1 MTTLIVDDDPFVIK
15 LLTRQLSS
23 LGVTDVQGHTVS
35 SKALELIGTELPSI
49 QLLFCD
55 LQMPG
60 VDGIEIVRNLAAV
73 GYRGGLVL
81 ISGEDARILSAASE
95 LARVLKLNVL
105 AALQKPI
112 TVAQLG
118 NVLTKHAAMLATT
131 APAPRAPRR
140 AYTGQDIADAISRD
154 EIIVY
159 AQPQV
164 AFSDRRLVGVEML
177 ARWQHP
183 QDGLVFPDQFIS
195 AAESAGLM
203 EEFTQSVL
211 RASLRSTAAWAAG
224 DLPPQVSVNISMG
237 NLISTGLVELVEA
250 ELLHAGVPASQLTL
264 EVTESRVMQNEAAA
278 LDVLLRLRL
287 KRIGLSI
294 DDFGTG
300 HSSLAQLRD
309 LPFTELKIDRGFVHG
324 AALDLARGSICS
336 ASMLLAREIGLTV
349 VAEGVEDQADWDYA
363 SHAGCDVAQGY
374 FVARPMPP
382 EKLPAWL
389 TDWNAQR

>member
-15 LLTRQLSS
+15 LLTRQLAS
-23 LGVTDVQGHTVS
+23 LGVTGIEGHADS
-35 SKALELIGTELPSI
+35 SAALAAIADNLAAIT
-49 QLLFCD
+49 LLFCD

-60 VDGIEIVRNLAAV
+60 VDGIEIVRHLASL

-81 ISGEDARILSAASE
+81 ISGEDARILNSASE

-105 AALQKPI
+105 TALQKPV
-112 TVAQLG
+112 TVAHLG
-118 NVLTKHAAMLATT
+118 DVLTKLAAMPTGTLA
-131 APAPRAPRR
+131 APRAARR
-140 AYTGQDIADAISRD
+140 TYNGDEITQALTRG

-164 AFSDRRLVGVEML
+164 SFADRHLVGVEML

-183 QDGLVFPDQFIS
+183 QDGLVFPDQFI
-195 AAESAGLM
+195 AEAEAAGLM
-203 EEFTQSVL
+203 DAFTQSVL
-211 RASLRSTAAWAAG
+211 RASLRSAAAWASLG
-224 DLPPQVSVNISMG
+224 LHPQISVNISMD
-237 NLISTGLVELVEA
+237 NLISTGLVAMVEA
-250 ELLHAGVPASQLTL
+250 ELNQTGIPASQLTL

-309 LPFTELKIDRGFVHG
+309 LPFSELKIDRGFVHG
-324 AALDLARGSICS
+324 AAHDLARGSICS
-336 ASMLLAREIGLTV
+336 ASMRLARELGLSV
-349 VAEGVEDQADWDYA
+349 VAEGVEDQPDWDYA
-363 SHAGCDVAQGY
+363 RIAGCDIAQGY

>member
-15 LLTRQLSS
+15 LLTRQLTS
-23 LGVTDVQGHTVS
+23 LGVTGIDGQTDS
-35 SKALELIGTELPSI
+35 SAALTAIADHLSAIT
-49 QLLFCD
+49 LLFCD

-60 VDGIEIVRNLAAV
+60 VDGIEIVRHLATL

-81 ISGEDARILSAASE
+81 ISGEDARILNSASE

-105 AALQKPI
+105 TALQKPI
-112 TVAQLG
+112 TVAHLAD
-118 NVLTKHAAMLATT
+118 VLTRLAAMPTGT
-131 APAPRAPRR
+131 PPAPRAPRR
-140 AYTGQDIADAISRD
+140 SYQGDDIAQALTRGD
-154 EIIVY
+154 IIVH

-164 AFSDRRLVGVEML
+164 SFADRHLVGVEML
-177 ARWQHP
+177 ARWLHP
-183 QDGLVFPDQFIS
+183 QDGLVFTDQFI
-195 AAESAGLM
+195 AEAEAAGLM
-203 EEFTQSVL
+203 DGFTQSVL
-211 RASLRSTAAWAAG
+211 QASLRAAAGWAALG
-224 DLPPQVSVNISMG
+224 LHPQISVNISMD
-237 NLISTGLVELVEA
+237 NLISIGLVAMVETELNRV
-250 ELLHAGVPASQLTL
+250 GVPASQLTL

-309 LPFTELKIDRGFVHG
+309 LPFSELKIDRGFVHG
-324 AALDLARGSICS
+324 ASHDPARGALCS
-336 ASMLLAREIGLTV
+336 ASMRMARELGLSV
-349 VAEGVEDQADWDYA
+349 VAEGVEDQNDWDYA
-363 SHAGCDVAQGY
+363 RLVGCDIAQGY